1 MTRPISALCGVAAAL
16 ALAAPAAQAQTPTQT
31 PAQTPAERI
40 VAIAQ
45 QELAL
50 NVREIPKG
58 SNKAPR
64 IRMYGLSTQAPLR
77 YYPAPWCAYF
87 SSWVTRQA
95 GVPIG
100 ADGLGDGYVPR
111 IRAWARKA
119 RVLFA
124 TPRPGDLITFPQHM
138 GIVESL
144 QPNGLVTTIEG
155 NTGDAVRRKLRLVKS
170 STGFVRAAL
179 LTAPVAQLSTA
190 AGTVY
195 RTDPVT
201 LTARNVAVPS
211 RAIKLYEW
219 DLNGDGD
226 WDKTTKLG
234 SLTIAFPENGVFPIT
249 VQITD
254 LHGVRS
260 SASIELSVV
269 SRAS

>member
-16 ALAAPAAQAQTPTQT
+16 ALAAPAAQAQTLAGTLAET
-31 PAQTPAERI
+31 PAGRI
-40 VAIAQ
+40 VEIAQ

-87 SSWVTRQA
+87 ASWVTRQA

-100 ADGLGDGYVPR
+100 ANGLGDGYVPR

-124 TPRPGDLITFPQHM
+124 TPRPGDLILFPQHM

-144 QPNGLVTTIEG
+144 QPNGIVTTIEG

-201 LTARNVAVPS
+201 LTARNVAVPN
-211 RAIKLYEW
+211 RVIKRYDW
-219 DLNGDGD
+219 DLNGDGE

-254 LHGVRS
+254 QHGVRS